1 METTEKSESILFP
14 QTKLGKF
21 AFGLGILTLVVLLL
35 TFINSGLAK
44 PMAENLL
51 GFVVFLGIGAAIAA
65 LIIGLIAIIKQKE
78 RSIVVF
84 LMSAVGLAAFVW
96 MVVNIIKDIVAK

>member
-1 METTEKSESILFP
+1 MEQEETSKIYLLP
-14 QTKLGKF
+14 HTKPGKF
-21 AFGLGILTLVVLLL
+21 AYGLGIFTLAILLL
-35 TFINSGLAK
+35 ALINSGLAK

-51 GFVVFLGIGAAIAA
+51 GFVVFIGICAA
-65 LIIGLIAIIKQKE
+65 LIALIVGLISIIKHKE

-96 MVVNIIKDIVAK
+96 VFVMIIKDIVK